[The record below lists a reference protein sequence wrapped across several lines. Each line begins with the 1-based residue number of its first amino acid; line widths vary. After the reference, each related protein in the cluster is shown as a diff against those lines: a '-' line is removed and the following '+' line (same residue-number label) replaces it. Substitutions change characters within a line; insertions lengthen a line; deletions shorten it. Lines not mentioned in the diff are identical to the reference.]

1 MSLQAKVK
9 TGNAEPIYENDGKM
23 KLQSF
28 LLLNPKESH
37 ENVKEETPQ
46 ENNYKVDPG
55 KEG

>member
-1 MSLQAKVK
+1 LKINLKNKFLMSLQAKVK

-37 ENVKEETPQ
+37 ENVKEETP
-46 ENNYKVDPG
+46 
-55 KEG
+55 